1 MTMWYRY
8 REVAVALAA
17 TMTVLASAG
26 KREVMAAEWYVSPE
40 GRDSNPGTLAR
51 PFATILRAQE
61 EARKTRRDGGPI
73 TITIRGGT
81 YELPDTLG
89 RCILNLVDAGTTDE
103 LWFAAFRRTFG
114 CCSRLPFRSEEASYC
129 LNKPSH
135 IERIPDPNRPHAPDG
150 GGAVR
155 STRMCARRRGRL
167 SPKDVL
173 AGDPER
179 QSLVLTYSV
188 GGNGI

>member
-81 YELPDTLG
+81 YELPDTL
-89 RCILNLVDAGTTDE
+89 VFTQADSGTAKSPGI
-103 LWFAAFRRTFG
+103 FRAF
-114 CCSRLPFRSEEASYC
+114 
-129 LNKPSH
+129 
-135 IERIPDPNRPHAPDG
+135 
-150 GGAVR
+150 
-155 STRMCARRRGRL
+155 
-167 SPKDVL
+167 
-173 AGDPER
+173 
-179 QSLVLTYSV
+179 
-188 GGNGI
+188 